1 MGNTNSITKINFEDI
16 QHAIKN
22 NSSYIINVLNR
33 NEQQCLIQNTMNI
46 DDEESIINNLLE
58 KGNNHYSI
66 IIYGKNTN
74 DMKVYEK
81 YNQLVQ
87 LGFSNVC
94 VYIGGLFEW
103 MLLQDIYGNDNF
115 PTSTSELDILKFKPS
130 QVLNIQRIH

>member
-1 MGNTNSITKINFEDI
+1 
-16 QHAIKN
+16 
-22 NSSYIINVLNR
+22 
-33 NEQQCLIQNTMNI
+33 MNI
-46 DDEESIINNLLE
+46 DDEEQLMNNLLE

-87 LGFSNVC
+87 LGFTNISI
-94 VYIGGLFEW
+94 YIGGVFEW

-115 PTSTSELDILKFKPS
+115 PTTTSELDILKFKPL
-130 QVLNIQRIH
+130 QVLYAQRIH

>member
-1 MGNTNSITKINFEDI
+1 MGNTSSISKVNFEDI
-16 QHAIKN
+16 QHSIKN
-22 NSSYIINVLNR
+22 KSSYIINVLNR

-46 DDEESIINNLLE
+46 DDEEQLMNNLLE

-87 LGFSNVC
+87 LGFTNISI
-94 VYIGGLFEW
+94 YIGGVFEW

-115 PTSTSELDILKFKPS
+115 PTTTSELDILKFKPL
-130 QVLNIQRIH
+130 QVLYAQRIH

>member
-1 MGNTNSITKINFEDI
+1 MGNTSSISKANFEDI
-16 QHAIKN
+16 QHSIKN
-22 NSSYIINVLNR
+22 KSSYIINVLNR

-46 DDEESIINNLLE
+46 DDEEQLMNNLLE

-66 IIYGKNTN
+66 IIYCKNTN

-87 LGFSNVC
+87 LGFTNISI
-94 VYIGGLFEW
+94 YIGGVFEW

-115 PTSTSELDILKFKPS
+115 PTTTSELDILKFKPL
-130 QVLNIQRIH
+130 QVLYAQRIH

>member
-1 MGNTNSITKINFEDI
+1 MGNTNSITKVNFEDI

-22 NSSYIINVLNR
+22 NGSHIINVLNR

-46 DDEESIINNLLE
+46 DDEELVINNLLE
-58 KGNNHYSI
+58 KGNNHNQI

-87 LGFSNVC
+87 LGFTNIS

-103 MLLQDIYGNDNF
+103 MLLQDIYGSENF
-115 PTSTSELDILKFKPS
+115 PTTINELDILKFKPV
-130 QVLNIQRIH
+130 QVLNVHRIH

>member
-1 MGNTNSITKINFEDI
+1 MGNSNSITKANFEDI
-16 QHAIKN
+16 QHSIKN
-22 NSSYIINVLNR
+22 NSSYIINVLSR

-46 DDEESIINNLLE
+46 DDEESVINNLLE
-58 KGNNHYSI
+58 KNNNNHSI

-81 YNQLVQ
+81 YNQLIQ
-87 LGFSNVC
+87 LGFSNVS

-115 PTSTSELDILKFKPS
+115 PTTTSELDILKFKPS
-130 QVLNIQRIH
+130 QLLYVQRIH

>member
-1 MGNTNSITKINFEDI
+1 MGNTSSISKANFEDI
-16 QHAIKN
+16 QHSIKN
-22 NSSYIINVLNR
+22 KSSYIINVLNR

-46 DDEESIINNLLE
+46 DDEEQLMNNLLE

-87 LGFSNVC
+87 LGFTNISI
-94 VYIGGLFEW
+94 YIGGVFEW

-115 PTSTSELDILKFKPS
+115 PTTTSELDILKFKPL
-130 QVLNIQRIH
+130 QVLYAQRIH